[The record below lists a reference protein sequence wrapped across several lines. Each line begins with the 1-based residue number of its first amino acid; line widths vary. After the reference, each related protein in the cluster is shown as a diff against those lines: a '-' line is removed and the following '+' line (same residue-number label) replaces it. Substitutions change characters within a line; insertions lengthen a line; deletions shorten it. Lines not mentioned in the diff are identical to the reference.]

1 MKYLLL
7 ILLFSSCVKN
17 ENTRAIKQVAGS
29 DQTIEQSKYKMTC
42 EHIGH
47 AIDRCENIE
56 AVCYTSQ
63 YQASESI
70 PNCHIKGK

>member
-17 ENTRAIKQVAGS
+17 ENTRV
-29 DQTIEQSKYKMTC
+29 IEQSKYKMTC

-56 AVCYTSQ
+56 AICYTSQ